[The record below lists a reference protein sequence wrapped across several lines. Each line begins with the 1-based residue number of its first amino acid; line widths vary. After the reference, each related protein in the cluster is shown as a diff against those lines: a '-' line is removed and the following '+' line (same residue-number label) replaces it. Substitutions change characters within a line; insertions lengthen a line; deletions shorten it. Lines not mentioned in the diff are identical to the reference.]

1 MRQGKPIT
9 YQTPQEL
16 QNQSFDRDY
25 QVNVVEPV
33 VYNPETESLDRM
45 VQPGTVAKQDE
56 IITHLP
62 LNDENRLKVSTL
74 PGMPE
79 VCSGVLTTTAA
90 AATEITGTGCVGGT
104 AYIAV
109 DVSRASNVM
118 FSLQNTGTVN
128 MAAGQFAIEA
138 SLDSTN
144 GTDGTWIGIQAVRSN
159 ANTIVTNTG
168 TLTANVG
175 LGPGFG
181 FEASVNANMWFRLR
195 VTTNV
200 TTGAAAKWTILRGAY
215 ATEPIPAAQASST
228 QAVSLAAAA
237 TAIAKAEDS
246 ASASANVGVPPMVV
260 RADTLQANAGT
271 SANGDYAFMFCDVDG
286 RVYTNSM
293 ITGKTSDTTFQTPRI
308 DASTH
313 TLQTIDCA
321 HHEVHSGS
329 SFYYHDVVALGN
341 AGIQDYLITVPDTT
355 KWPHFGIEIDFNEA
369 AGVVE
374 IYEATDKV
382 GTTPQ
387 TVFNR
392 DRNSATI
399 ATTTVHKGQSGG
411 TTDGTRIFWKK
422 VGAGKTSGGVAGTA
436 EERILKRNTKY
447 ILRLTNTS
455 TSTNNTTVVIRWY
468 EHTNLTA

>member
-1 MRQGKPIT
+1 MEQNMRQGKPIT

-200 TTGAAAKWTILRGAY
+200 TAGAAAKWTILRGAY
-215 ATEPIPAAQASST
+215 ATEPIPAAQSH
-228 QAVSLAAAA
+228 AV
-237 TAIAKAEDS
+237 
-246 ASASANVGVPPMVV
+246 
-260 RADTLQANAGT
+260 TL
-271 SANGDYAFMFCDVDG
+271 
-286 RVYTNSM
+286 
-293 ITGKTSDTTFQTPRI
+293 
-308 DASTH
+308 
-313 TLQTIDCA
+313 
-321 HHEVHSGS
+321 
-329 SFYYHDVVALGN
+329 
-341 AGIQDYLITVPDTT
+341 
-355 KWPHFGIEIDFNEA
+355 
-369 AGVVE
+369 
-374 IYEATDKV
+374 
-382 GTTPQ
+382 
-387 TVFNR
+387 
-392 DRNSATI
+392 
-399 ATTTVHKGQSGG
+399 
-411 TTDGTRIFWKK
+411 
-422 VGAGKTSGGVAGTA
+422 
-436 EERILKRNTKY
+436 
-447 ILRLTNTS
+447 TS
-455 TSTNNTTVVIRWY
+455 TTIRMTTASGLTRHHKKSTAD
-468 EHTNLTA
+468 TNLTVVKASAGQIGTAHIYNNTAAIKFIKFYTKATAPNLATDTPVEVYPLAPNSMTRLSFNDIGDTFATGISYAITGGIANNDTTAIGADEVIVNIHYS